1 MMEAIAAETY
11 KTVYPVFYDSALKG
25 RYSKEPETA
34 KMIDLIMKNRNF
46 EFAEQFGESYFLRLP
61 YLFADLLEDGTDN
74 IASAWDMKKR
84 MIERRVN
91 DTFYALF
98 TDVE

>member
-1 MMEAIAAETY
+1 M
-11 KTVYPVFYDSALKG
+11 
-25 RYSKEPETA
+25 
-34 KMIDLIMKNRNF
+34 
-46 EFAEQFGESYFLRLP
+46 LRLP
-61 YLFADLLEDGTDN
+61 YLFADLLKDGTDN